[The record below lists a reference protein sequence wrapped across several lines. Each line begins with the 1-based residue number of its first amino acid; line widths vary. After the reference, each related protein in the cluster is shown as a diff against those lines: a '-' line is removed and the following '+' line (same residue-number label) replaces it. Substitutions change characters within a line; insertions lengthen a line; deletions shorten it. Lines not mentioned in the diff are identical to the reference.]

1 MKTSTDAAKRQFLK
15 KICGRVAVAAGISC
29 ASLIPVSFAVHPA
42 SASGNGTVAV
52 TGRILDSSGMPMA
65 DWSIQVTSSDNTV
78 SSSLQTD
85 SQGNFSGNVPSG
97 ADSVSITGAPLVY
110 HNGLQNFA
118 GTPQSFTWDP
128 SSSSDV
134 LNMTVPALQTYTLN
148 ASDGGSP
155 VAGAVAQE
163 CSSWV
168 YSTPFDIIPG
178 VSETLQESIGGM
190 GDPSD
195 SSGNISLTAFPVDN
209 VNLCVSYSLNGLTQT
224 VNQTANLDSPSTP
237 IDFAFTVSGVQISG
251 HLRDSSG
258 TPMSGWNFQV
268 ASPDGSEVVQLTT
281 DAQGSFSGFVP
292 TGADSVT
299 ITGAQLVYHNG
310 LQNFAGT
317 PQSFTWDP
325 SSSSD
330 VLNMTVPALQTYTL
344 HATNNG
350 VPVAGAVA
358 QECSNWVYSTPFDII
373 PGVSETL
380 QESIGGMGDPSDS
393 SGNISLTAFPVDN
406 VNLCVSYSLNGLAQ
420 TLNEVTNLGVSST
433 PINFPLNVTGV
444 QVSGNLVDTSGVAMS
459 GWNLQIASADGS
471 EVVQLTTDN
480 QGNFSGF
487 VPTGADSVT
496 ITGGPLV
503 YHNGLQNFAGTP
515 QSFTWDPSSSSD
527 VLDMTVPALTSYT
540 VNVTNNGVPVEG
552 ADLQECSGWV
562 YSAPFNIIPGVS
574 ETLQES
580 IGGESDLTDAN
591 GNTTVAAFPAT
602 SVNFCASISGAGVTG
617 SSSIP
622 SVDLTSLQSAIPIT
636 FNLSL
641 PQIPTGVSVADLA
654 APTTVVVATGSP
666 VTAVAATSAATANL
680 ASAAGSLPSGT
691 TLNLFPLVD
700 QSSYVNLLPSGQTLV
715 AGFAIDW
722 AATDGSSPSS
732 TAPISL
738 VITSSSIHA
747 GDIAYKVVNGQVVAL
762 GTATVDG
769 SVTVTFTDDPV
780 FLVAQVPPTYTV
792 PDLSGDTVSQAESA
806 ITTAGFTVGTETPIT
821 AGATA
826 QNNGQV
832 VAGSQNPTAQ
842 TVENSTSVSIDFS
855 YYNYVAPTYTVPDLS
870 GDTVHQAESAITTA
884 GFTVG
889 TETPI
894 TAGAT
899 AQNNGQVV
907 AGSQNPTAQTVENS
921 TSVSIDFSYY
931 NYVASVPSSS
941 VVTVVTRTM
950 PNVVGLSVTDAQSA
964 LVAAGITVSPTETAV
979 TAGATASNNGQV
991 ISQSL
996 AAGTSVSA
1004 SGASLGLSY
1013 YSYVAPPVVT
1023 YTVPNLIGL
1032 TVAQAVSALSEAGFT
1047 VAPSEIAMTA
1057 GATASNNG
1065 LVLSQTVATGAA
1077 ESSASTAVGFSY
1089 YHYVAPHVPA
1099 GQTVVC
1105 AFAAGSPALSK
1116 TCTLALQ
1123 RLVTNAVSRAST
1135 EITLS
1140 TLFGKGLANE
1150 NARAVA
1156 TLETFIRGALHA
1168 KHDGTVHI
1176 AVHETAPTSLKVV
1189 KATVSD

>member
-1 MKTSTDAAKRQFLK
+1 
-15 KICGRVAVAAGISC
+15 
-29 ASLIPVSFAVHPA
+29 
-42 SASGNGTVAV
+42 
-52 TGRILDSSGMPMA
+52 
-65 DWSIQVTSSDNTV
+65 
-78 SSSLQTD
+78 
-85 SQGNFSGNVPSG
+85 
-97 ADSVSITGAPLVY
+97 
-110 HNGLQNFA
+110 
-118 GTPQSFTWDP
+118 
-128 SSSSDV
+128 
-134 LNMTVPALQTYTLN
+134 
-148 ASDGGSP
+148 
-155 VAGAVAQE
+155 
-163 CSSWV
+163 
-168 YSTPFDIIPG
+168 
-178 VSETLQESIGGM
+178 
-190 GDPSD
+190 
-195 SSGNISLTAFPVDN
+195 
-209 VNLCVSYSLNGLTQT
+209 
-224 VNQTANLDSPSTP
+224 
-237 IDFAFTVSGVQISG
+237 
-251 HLRDSSG
+251 
-258 TPMSGWNFQV
+258 
-268 ASPDGSEVVQLTT
+268 
-281 DAQGSFSGFVP
+281 
-292 TGADSVT
+292 
-299 ITGAQLVYHNG
+299 
-310 LQNFAGT
+310 
-317 PQSFTWDP
+317 
-325 SSSSD
+325 
-330 VLNMTVPALQTYTL
+330 
-344 HATNNG
+344 
-350 VPVAGAVA
+350 
-358 QECSNWVYSTPFDII
+358 
-373 PGVSETL
+373 
-380 QESIGGMGDPSDS
+380 
-393 SGNISLTAFPVDN
+393 
-406 VNLCVSYSLNGLAQ
+406 
-420 TLNEVTNLGVSST
+420 
-433 PINFPLNVTGV
+433 
-444 QVSGNLVDTSGVAMS
+444 
-459 GWNLQIASADGS
+459 
-471 EVVQLTTDN
+471 
-480 QGNFSGF
+480 
-487 VPTGADSVT
+487 
-496 ITGGPLV
+496 
-503 YHNGLQNFAGTP
+503 
-515 QSFTWDPSSSSD
+515 
-527 VLDMTVPALTSYT
+527 MTVPALTSYT

-552 ADLQECSGWV
+552 ADLQECSSWV

-617 SSSIP
+617 SSPIL
-622 SVDLTSLQSAIPIT
+622 SVDLTTLQSAIPIT

-654 APTTVVVATGSP
+654 APTVVVVATGSP

-680 ASAAGSLPSGT
+680 ASAADSLPSGT

-769 SVTVTFTDDPV
+769 SVAVTFTDDPV

-806 ITTAGFTVGTETPIT
+806 IATAGFTVGTETPIT

-842 TVENSTSVSIDFS
+842 TVENST
-855 YYNYVAPTYTVPDLS
+855 T
-870 GDTVHQAESAITTA
+870 
-884 GFTVG
+884 
-889 TETPI
+889 
-894 TAGAT
+894 
-899 AQNNGQVV
+899 
-907 AGSQNPTAQTVENS
+907 
-921 TSVSIDFSYY
+921 VSIDFSYY

-991 ISQSL
+991 ISQSI

-1047 VAPSEIAMTA
+1047 VAPSEIAITA

-1105 AFAAGSPALSK
+1105 TFAAGSPALSK